1 MSKTVVSM
9 LSSKSLIVSGL
20 TFRSLINF
28 EFTFVYGV
36 RRASLVAQMVKN
48 PPAMRETWVRSM
60 GWEDALEKEMA
71 THFNI
76 LAWRIPLDRETW
88 QATVHEVTNSQTRLS
103 D

>member
-1 MSKTVVSM
+1 MFFC
-9 LSSKSLIVSGL
+9 KSLTVSGL
-20 TFRSLINF
+20 TFGSLIHF

-48 PPAMRETWVRSM
+48 PPAMRVTWVRSM
-60 GWEDALEKEMA
+60 GWEHALEKEMA